1 MKALNWFYSLMVKVR
16 AQSVGKNLHVNR
28 LSIVSKTTILGNNV
42 NFNGM
47 SIRGKGI
54 VRIGDNF
61 HSGKEC
67 IMISQ
72 NHNYD
77 HGKSIPYDETVIA
90 KEIVIDDNVW
100 IGDRVI
106 ILAGAHIGEGA
117 IIQAG
122 SVVVGDV
129 PFCSIAGGHPAKPF
143 KMRDV
148 EHYNKLKKQGKFF

>member
-1 MKALNWFYSLMVKVR
+1 MKVIRALYGLLVKIR
-16 AQSVGKNLHVNR
+16 AQSVGNNLHVNK
-28 LSIVSKTTILGNNV
+28 LSIVSNTTILGNNV

-47 SIRGKGI
+47 SIRGKGF
-54 VRIGDNF
+54 VRIGNNF
-61 HSGKEC
+61 HSGKDC

-77 HGKSIPYDETVIA
+77 KGEAIPYDDTVIA
-90 KEIVIDDNVW
+90 KDITIEDNVW

-122 SVVVGDV
+122 SVVVGEI
-129 PFCSIAGGHPAKPF
+129 PACAIAGGHPAKTF

-148 EHYNKLKKQGKFF
+148 DHYNELKNKEKFM